1 MRAKNTNL
9 IFALINLMA
18 VAVVFTGWWPVPGSY
33 FLLEPALFCA
43 IAMLCLLMLTVSEVR
58 VDRRSFV
65 AYAAF
70 AAWVVLSDALSG
82 EFLPALARDVHWL
95 ILPLLVVLYTRLFAR
110 DEEPLKI
117 LQVAVAL
124 SLIVICYRLIDGAD
138 GVVNWVRPPIFG
150 HIRRLAMTAGLMSLF
165 LYHDTGYR
173 QYERWLLIVARIVG
187 LGLLLWSGSRGA
199 LLAWLLAL
207 FTFIWCT
214 GQWSRLRGW
223 FIEAGIAVTLAIL
236 FDVGSP
242 YLGVFGGFFRTWN
255 QAMDIGTIDGISSG
269 RLTLWLKTLGAL
281 QDPYIALFGAGGNG
295 FVRMQLMTWKS
306 LVFHPHNIILQILL
320 DWGIGGLCLLL
331 WLVKQGLPT
340 RAAWKSGKDN
350 AAGLGIALMVFLSL
364 TGLLDGGLYHLQ
376 YLFFA
381 AIAFALV
388 AQPAETIPAETIS
401 CDEKSIA
408 RKIVIPRLGI
418 ACLLFVAIFLH
429 WAVRDYRADRLVSP
443 LQKPY
448 VARHL
453 G

>member
-1 MRAKNTNL
+1 
-9 IFALINLMA
+9 
-18 VAVVFTGWWPVPGSY
+18 
-33 FLLEPALFCA
+33 
-43 IAMLCLLMLTVSEVR
+43 
-58 VDRRSFV
+58 
-65 AYAAF
+65 
-70 AAWVVLSDALSG
+70 SDALSG

-95 ILPLLVVLYTRLFAR
+95 ILPLLAVLYKPLFAR
-110 DEEPLKI
+110 SEEPLKM

-124 SLIVICYRLIDGAD
+124 SLMIICYRLIDGAD
-138 GVVNWVRPPIFG
+138 GVYNWVRPPIFG

-165 LYHDTGYR
+165 LYYDVEYR
-173 QYERWLLIVARIVG
+173 RYERWLLIVGRILG
-187 LGLLLWSGSRGA
+187 LALLLWSGSRGA
-199 LLAWLLAL
+199 LLAWLLGL
-207 FTFIWCT
+207 CTFIWFSA
-214 GQWSRLRGW
+214 QQSRLRGW
-223 FIEAGIAVTLAIL
+223 FSEAGIAFALALL

-242 YLGVFGGFFRTWN
+242 FLGVFGGLFRSWN

-281 QDPYIALFGAGGNG
+281 QDPYTALFGAGGNG

-306 LVFHPHNIILQILL
+306 LVFHPHNIILQVLL

-331 WLVKQGLPT
+331 WLVKQGLPP
-340 RAAWKSGKDN
+340 RATWKPGKGN
-350 AAGLGIALMVFLSL
+350 AAGLGAALMVFLL
-364 TGLLDGGLYHLQ
+364 VTGLLDGGLYHLQ

-388 AQPAETIPAETIS
+388 AQPATAIP
-401 CDEKSIA
+401 CDGKSIA
-408 RKIVIPRLGI
+408 KKIAIPRLGI

-429 WAVRDYRADRLVSP
+429 WAVRDYRADRLVIP

>member
-1 MRAKNTNL
+1 MTVKNTSL
-9 IFALINLMA
+9 TFALINLMA
-18 VAVVFTGWWPVPGSY
+18 FAVVFIGWWPVPGSY
-33 FLLEPALFCA
+33 FLLEPVLFCA
-43 IAMLCLLMLTVSEVR
+43 IAVLCLFMLPAGEVR
-58 VDRRSFV
+58 INRRSLA

-70 AAWVVLSDALSG
+70 AAWVVLTDALSG
-82 EFLPALARDVHWL
+82 EFLTAFARDVHWL
-95 ILPLLVVLYTRLFAR
+95 ILPLLVVLYKPLFAR
-110 DEEPLKI
+110 SDEPLKV

-138 GVVNWVRPPIFG
+138 GVYNWVRPPIFG

-165 LYHDTGYR
+165 LYYDVGYR
-173 QYERWLLIVARIVG
+173 RYERWLLMVARIVG

-199 LLAWLLAL
+199 MLAWLLAL

-214 GQWSRLRGW
+214 GQRSRLRGW
-223 FIEAGIAVTLAIL
+223 SIEAGIAVALALL

-242 YLGVFGGFFRTWN
+242 YLGVLGGFFRSWN

-281 QDPYIALFGAGGNG
+281 QDPYTALFGTGGNG

-306 LVFHPHNIILQILL
+306 LVFHPHNIILQVLL

-331 WLVKQGLPT
+331 WLVKQGLPPP
-340 RAAWKSGKDN
+340 AAWKPGKGN
-350 AAGLGIALMVFLSL
+350 AAGLGAALMVFLL
-364 TGLLDGGLYHLQ
+364 VTGLLDGGLYHLQ

-388 AQPAETIPAETIS
+388 AQPVTAIP

-408 RKIVIPRLGI
+408 RKIAIPRLGI

-429 WAVRDYRADRLVSP
+429 WSVHDYRADRLVTH
-443 LQKPY
+443 LQKTY